1 MSLTMTPLSMESP
14 KPPKQLS
21 QQIMF
26 NLICHRG
33 ASADISTI
41 KLFKSF
47 MMTLCNDDLSLI
59 ILPYQAAKQHYSSL
73 TNIKQIQSIDEP
85 KLHHSSSPTNKKKT
99 IFPQWVLAHL
109 YRPLLS

>member
-1 MSLTMTPLSMESP
+1 
-14 KPPKQLS
+14 
-21 QQIMF
+21 MF

-59 ILPYQAAKQHYSSL
+59 ILPYQVAKQHYSSL

-85 KLHHSSSPTNKKKT
+85 RLHHSSSPTNKKKQYT
-99 IFPQWVLAHL
+99 LSGYLHISTTLSFHDIFKIP
-109 YRPLLS
+109 SIN